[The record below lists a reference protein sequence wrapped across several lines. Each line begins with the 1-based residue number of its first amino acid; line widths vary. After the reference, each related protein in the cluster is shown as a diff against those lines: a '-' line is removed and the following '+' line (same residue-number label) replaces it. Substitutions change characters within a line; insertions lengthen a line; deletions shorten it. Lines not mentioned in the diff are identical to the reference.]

1 MSRRNKA
8 KKGKASKNKTG
19 MAATADRHFLYQE
32 SVQCVESEIDFVDET
47 FAKLR
52 NRNAVRMREDFCGT
66 ANTSCEWVRRRPDNE
81 AVGVDLDIATLDWGR
96 QHNLNKLEAPERL
109 RVTLMNDD
117 VMTAQT
123 PPVDMLLAMNFSY
136 WVFKD
141 RATLKAYFEAARAAL
156 ADDGIFFLDCF
167 GGYEAYQRLKEETEY
182 DDFSYVWDQDYY
194 NPINGDLVCHITFK
208 FPDGSKMKR
217 AFTYEWR
224 LWSLPEISELLV
236 EAGFTRSTVYWEGS
250 DDDGEGD
257 GVFTAAEE
265 GEADA
270 GWITY
275 IVAEK

>member
-1 MSRRNKA
+1 MSRPNKVKKA
-8 KKGKASKNKTG
+8 KTDKTG
-19 MAATADRHFLYQE
+19 TASTADRHLLYQE

-47 FAKLR
+47 FTELR
-52 NRNAVRMREDFCGT
+52 GRKGIRLREDFCGT

-81 AVGVDLDIATLDWGR
+81 AVGVDLDMATLDWGR
-96 QHNLNKLEAPERL
+96 QHNLSKLEAPELL

-117 VMTAQT
+117 VMTVQT

-156 ADDGIFFLDCF
+156 ADDGVFFLDCF